1 MKKDLTKC
9 VYDPIIVK
17 HGSKSNKQMNDLSQ
31 SKYTSSLSKGGSAE
45 RELTDM
51 QKKFLD
57 CLIETGGDPKRAAA
71 LAGYADGSYTQ
82 VVKSLKE
89 EIIDLASHI
98 LAQSAPKA
106 AVKLTQIM
114 DSEDPIPQANVR
126 LQAAQTILDRIGLG
140 KSDRLEVNH
149 QNQQGIFILP
159 AKGETID
166 MKTVYE

>member
-1 MKKDLTKC
+1 
-9 VYDPIIVK
+9 
-17 HGSKSNKQMNDLSQ
+17 MNDLSQ
-31 SKYTSSLSKGGSAE
+31 SKYTSSLSKGGSSE

-57 CLIETGGDPKRAAA
+57 CLIETGGDPKTAAA

-114 DSEDPIPQANVR
+114 DSEDP
-126 LQAAQTILDRIGLG
+126 
-140 KSDRLEVNH
+140 
-149 QNQQGIFILP
+149 
-159 AKGETID
+159 
-166 MKTVYE
+166 